1 MVKTL
6 KPSSNT
12 KITKQLKTKKAFQT
26 YYTHDNGGR
35 SFKVNITGNKISIYK
50 LQENLFN
57 DSNDNNIRKYTDKP
71 ILTYQVQKYFIGKSP
86 KCKMTLFSG
95 GYGPSFDGNSILLHI
110 NDNNYIYIG
119 EKIYSFTSKTN
130 IVKYISPVG
139 NSDVPYP
146 YAIDSNSNVYL
157 MIENVILGKY
167 NSEKYDDPYNQY
179 YSEYSLLK
187 YKGIQDF
194 KLCNEFW
201 NADYNPFPLNE
212 YDRLMSLDS
221 CKGIS
226 KSKME
231 IKINNKTKLLTKKM
245 YVKLIND
252 FGEHMKY
259 TPLITKIIVER
270 L

>member
-1 MVKTL
+1 MIKTL
-6 KPSSNT
+6 KPLSNT

-35 SFKVNITGNKISIYK
+35 PFKINIIGNTVSIYK
-50 LQENLFN
+50 FQKNLFN
-57 DSNDNNIRKYTDKP
+57 NSNVIRKYTDKP

-95 GYGPSFDGNSILLHI
+95 GYGSSFDGNSILLHI
-110 NDNNYIYIG
+110 NDNKYIYIG
-119 EKIYSFTSKTN
+119 EKIYSFTSKSN
-130 IVKYISPVG
+130 IVKYVSLVG

-146 YAIDSNSNVYL
+146 YAIDSNNNVYL
-157 MIENVILGKY
+157 MVENVILGNY
-167 NSEKYDDPYNQY
+167 NNIKYDNPYEQY
-179 YSEYSLLK
+179 YSENSLLK

-194 KLCNEFW
+194 NLCNEFW
-201 NADYNPFPLNE
+201 NADYNPFPLDE
-212 YDRLMSLDS
+212 YDRLMSLDK
-221 CKGIS
+221 CKGI
-226 KSKME
+226 SKME

-259 TPLITKIIVER
+259 TPLITKIIVEK